1 MRRGWQA
8 AIGLTLIALA
18 LPLTPARAAADAAV
32 GAAPCSVAAGRD
44 ANNNTLV
51 CNFGLTPEQLKQAT
65 EAAVKGATE
74 AQQEHLDKISET
86 LGVTKSATK
95 TLLKIVGN
103 DPNIPDDKLAEALS
117 KVAGDYQRLQAQ
129 LGALNPDNPTARA
142 LVEQAKPEID
152 AGHFDRAHEL
162 LHEATQAQIA
172 AAQEARKLKEQAQA
186 AEDAQM
192 LGAASSTA
200 TEGDVAITERRYKE
214 AAELFGQAAEYVPN
228 GHASE
233 RRGYLLRQ
241 AGALS
246 RQGDERGD
254 NAALQSSIEVYGRVL
269 VEYPRSQAALDW
281 AATENDLGIAL
292 RRLGERESGTG
303 RLNDAVAAFRAAL
316 EERTQRAG
324 SARLGADAEQ
334 SRRCAL

>member
-1 MRRGWQA
+1 MRRAWQA
-8 AIGLTLIALA
+8 AVGRILIAIA
-18 LPLTPARAAADAAV
+18 LPLTPAPAAADGAV
-32 GAAPCSVAAGRD
+32 GAAPCSVAAGHD

-95 TLLKIVGN
+95 TLLKIIGN
-103 DPNIPDDKLAEALS
+103 DPNIPDDKLAEALA
-117 KVAGDYQRLQAQ
+117 KVAGDYKGLQTQVA
-129 LGALNPDNPTARA
+129 GLNPENPSAQA
-142 LVEQAKPEID
+142 LVDKAKPEID

-162 LHEATQAQIA
+162 LRQATQAQIA
-172 AAQEARKLKEQAQA
+172 AAQQAYQLAKQAQA
-186 AEDAQM
+186 AGDTQM
-192 LGAASSTA
+192 LGAANSTA
-200 TEGDVAITERRYKE
+200 TEGDVAITEHRYKE
-214 AAELFGQAAEYVPN
+214 AAELFGQAAEYVPS

-269 VEYPRSQAALDW
+269 VEYPRSEAALDW
-281 AATENDLGIAL
+281 AATQNDLGVAL
-292 RRLGERESGTG
+292 
-303 RLNDAVAAFRAAL
+303 
-316 EERTQRAG
+316 
-324 SARLGADAEQ
+324 
-334 SRRCAL
+334 